1 MVDKNMNDNEIV
13 NKIDNCKEKCE
24 HAWYMDDSVVCTSY
38 PPQYRW
44 VCSKC
49 GAVRYSASKTW
60 PFVDEPHEHVW
71 VRHAGISSSDINNV
85 EHYAI
90 CELCGIPKAKE
101 NEYDEL
107 INGRPAEEYHPVY
120 RPEYYAS
127 GNLECIDWIEAELT
141 PEEFRGYLKG
151 TVMKYLWRHENK
163 ENPVMDLGKAGWY
176 INKLKEHFEK
186 LQNEEKKC

>member
-1 MVDKNMNDNEIV
+1 MVNDDVSNVNDKETTM
-13 NKIDNCKEKCE
+13 CE
-24 HAWYMDDSVVCTSY
+24 HSWALDKDVVCTSY

-49 GAVRYSASKTW
+49 GEVHFSASKTY

-71 VRHAGISSSDINNV
+71 VWRAGVSASDISGIGAV
-85 EHYAI
+85 
-90 CELCGIPKAKE
+90 CELCGIPRTKV
-101 NEYDEL
+101 NSYDEL
-107 INGRPAEEYHPVY
+107 WNEQSSKEYDPVN

-127 GNLECIDWIEAELT
+127 GSLECIDWIEAELT

-186 LQNEEKKC
+186 LQNEEKK